1 MKSADKE
8 LLQTCIELMNY
19 GVVTESY
26 KEPMGSLMLGYAK
39 ALERGQNPKPPSL
52 VPSPVL
58 SPYSE
63 NSDHDSSEEQDGMI
77 SLTEAKAC
85 IQIVKT
91 LDLKVRKFYNV
102 FFAFAKNSYSE
113 DKPLAIQKMKEKNVE
128 ETEKFVDKKL
138 KLQKLANIIE
148 KNYLLA
154 GLSFAI
160 NK

>member
-91 LDLKVRKFYNV
+91 LDLKVRKF
-102 FFAFAKNSYSE
+102 
-113 DKPLAIQKMKEKNVE
+113 L
-128 ETEKFVDKKL
+128 
-138 KLQKLANIIE
+138 
-148 KNYLLA
+148 
-154 GLSFAI
+154 
-160 NK
+160 